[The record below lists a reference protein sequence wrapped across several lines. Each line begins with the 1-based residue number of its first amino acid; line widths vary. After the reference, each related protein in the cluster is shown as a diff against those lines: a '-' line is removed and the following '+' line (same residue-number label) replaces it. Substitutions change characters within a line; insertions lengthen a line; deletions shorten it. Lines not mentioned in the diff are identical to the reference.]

1 MTDMAPTGR
10 RTFLKEAAACL
21 ALSSVARGEESTP
34 SNRSRPNI
42 LWITCE
48 DINPH
53 LGCYGYSRARTPNLD
68 RMASEGVR
76 YTHAFSVSGVCAP
89 SRSCLI
95 TGMYPTTLGTHHM
108 RCNHTP
114 PPHVR
119 CFPAY
124 LRREGYYCTNNVK
137 TDYQFDVPPD
147 AWDDC
152 SHTAHWRNRS
162 RPDKPFFSVFNFTIS
177 HESSI
182 GDLDSL
188 HDPLKTR
195 LGALHDPAGVELPPY
210 YPDTE
215 IIRKHWAHYEDVISA
230 VDVQAGD
237 ILKQLEEDGL
247 ADNTLVF
254 FFGDN
259 GAGLPRAKRWMYDA
273 GIHVPLIV
281 RWPGHIEPGTV
292 SDRLVS
298 FLDFAPS
305 VLSAAGVPIPGHMQG
320 VPFLGPA
327 AGPPRPF
334 IFAARDRMDERYDI
348 IRAVRDRRFKYIRNY
363 EPARPYAQ
371 PLSYCESWPVMQ
383 EMRRVE
389 KEGKLGESAALFFR
403 PAKPPEEFYD
413 TAADPHELNN
423 LAGRGSEFRDEL
435 ERMRAAMNE
444 WQRETRD
451 LGCIVEPELDDWLAG
466 RLPDAKSKRFYTLAK
481 EHGKSQSDTDMDKTV
496 LFGKSL
502 AEWINDLNGDDPLA
516 RVWAAMIIA
525 MADPEPTALLFDM
538 TGDHDPSVA
547 YWAAVGIGRNGASA
561 QKADADSTLRVDHL
575 SALLRHENAT
585 VRLGAARGLAAL
597 RRGDLAVPI
606 AIAMLQEKHF
616 AHRLLAV
623 QVLEDVGTGH
633 PGVEESLK
641 SALNDKDKY
650 IVRVANCAL
659 GLPPV
664 R

>member
-1 MTDMAPTGR
+1 MITTGR
-10 RTFLKEAAACL
+10 RTFLKEAAVGVAF
-21 ALSSVARGEESTP
+21 SSFARAAEP
-34 SNRSRPNI
+34 AQSNSPKPNI

-53 LGCYGYSRARTPNLD
+53 LGCYGYARARTPNLD

-95 TGMYPTTLGTHHM
+95 TGMYPTTLGTYHM

-152 SHTAHWRNRS
+152 SNTAHWRNR
-162 RPDKPFFSVFNFTIS
+162 PQQDKPFFSVFNFTIS

-188 HDPLKTR
+188 RDPLKTR
-195 LGALHDPAGVELPPY
+195 LGALHDPAGAELPPY

-215 IIRKHWAHYEDVISA
+215 IVRKHWAHYEDVISA

-237 ILKQLEEDGL
+237 ILKQIEEDGL

-273 GIHVPLIV
+273 GIHVPLLV
-281 RWPGHIEPGTV
+281 RWPGHVEPGTV

-298 FLDFAPS
+298 FLDFAPT

-320 VPFLGPA
+320 VPFLGHA
-327 AGPPRPF
+327 AGPARTF

-348 IRAVRDRRFKYIRNY
+348 IRAVRDHRFKYIRNY
-363 EPARPYAQ
+363 EPERPYAQ

-389 KEGKLGESAALFFR
+389 KEGKLGDAAALFFR
-403 PAKPPEEFYD
+403 PEKPIEEFYD
-413 TAADPHELNN
+413 VAADPHETNN
-423 LAGRGSEFRDEL
+423 LAGHDSEFRDVL
-435 ERMRAAMNE
+435 VRMRSAMNE

-451 LGCIVEPELDDWLAG
+451 LGCIVEPELDNWLAG
-466 RLPDAKSKRFYTLAK
+466 RLPDTQNRRFYTLAK
-481 EHGKSQSDTDMDKTV
+481 ESGESQPKTDMDKTV
-496 LFGKSL
+496 LFGKSMADWL
-502 AEWINDLNGDDPLA
+502 NDLNGNDPLA
-516 RVWAAMIIA
+516 RVWAAKIIV

-538 TGDHDPSVA
+538 TGDHDPNVA
-547 YWAAVGIGRNGASA
+547 YWAAVGIGCNGTPGKKGETSE
-561 QKADADSTLRVDHL
+561 KARVDRL
-575 SALLRHENAT
+575 AGMLRHENPT
-585 VRLGAARGLAAL
+585 VRLGAARGLASM
-597 RRGDLAVPI
+597 RRGDLAAPA
-606 AIAMLQEKHF
+606 AIAAMQEKHF

-623 QVLEDVGTGH
+623 QILEQIGTGH

-641 SALNDKDKY
+641 AALNDKEKY
-650 IVRVANCAL
+650 IMRVATAAL